1 MLVRD
6 FSTDHEKNLRL
17 AMEALVGSGVEGGFV
32 IFETEGDKSLEFSY
46 SKKDG
51 LTLEL
56 PRLGLTPEES
66 ERLSSLEG
74 LESMT
79 EDEVSYHM
87 QVGLDTRVGARMA
100 HRVFREVFRCPE
112 RYPVHVTLDT

>member
-6 FSTDHEKNLRL
+6 FSTEHEKNLRL
-17 AMEALVGSGVEGGFV
+17 AMEELVGSGVEGGFL
-32 IFETEGDKSLEFSY
+32 IFETEGNKTLEFSY

-56 PRLGLTPEES
+56 PRPGLTPEEKQ
-66 ERLSSLEG
+66 RLSKVEG

-79 EDEVSYHM
+79 EDEVSFHL

-112 RYPVHVTLDT
+112 RYPVHVTLDA

>member
-1 MLVRD
+1 MPVRD
-6 FSTDHEKNLRL
+6 FSSDHEKNLRL
-17 AMEALVGSGVEGGFV
+17 AMEELVGSGVEGGFV

-56 PRLGLTPEES
+56 PRLGLSPQES

-74 LESMT
+74 LESIA
-79 EDEVSYHM
+79 EDEVSYHL
-87 QVGLDTRVGARMA
+87 QVGLDTRVGARLA
-100 HRVFREVFRCPE
+100 HHVFREVYRCPE
-112 RYPVHVTLDT
+112 RYRIHVTLDT